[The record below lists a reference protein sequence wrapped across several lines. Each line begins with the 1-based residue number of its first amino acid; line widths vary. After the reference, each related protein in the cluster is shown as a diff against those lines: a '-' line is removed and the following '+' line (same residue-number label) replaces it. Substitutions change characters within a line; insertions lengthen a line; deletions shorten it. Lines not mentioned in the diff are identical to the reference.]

1 MGFEKYGLSVL
12 WVGMPGMQWYSLVSI
27 VHSLINAVG
36 IPKAVI
42 IHCGG
47 NDLGCTP
54 NGNLLFH
61 LRFALYV
68 VMKMLPGCFV
78 IYSSILPRSN
88 WRFSDNVD
96 AMEKTRKRVNRGV
109 RSFLLNNNGF
119 YIHHSDLDDGH
130 EALLSSDGV
139 HLSFLGNDIFINALQ
154 SALEQFILYP
164 HNRRFPS

>member
-1 MGFEKYGLSVL
+1 MSLL
-12 WVGMPGMQWYSLVSI
+12 WVGMPGMHWYSLVSL

-47 NDLGCTP
+47 NDIGTVP

-68 VMKMLPGCFV
+68 IMNMLPGSYV
-78 IYSSILPRSN
+78 IFSGILPRTN
-88 WRFSDNVD
+88 WLSSDNLRALD
-96 AMEKTRKRVNRGV
+96 KTRKRVNRGI
-109 RSFLLNNNGF
+109 RSFMLKNNGF

-130 EALLSSDGV
+130 KALLLSDGV

-154 SALEQFILYP
+154 GALEQFILYP
-164 HNRRFPS
+164 YNRRFPN